1 MPEMHL
7 KQPRFAYSA
16 CGTFAKNKERILKFK
31 GTRDSRYIYQN
42 ELDKACFQDDMAY
55 GSFKDLTRRTDS
67 DKILHVKAFFI
78 AKNPI
83 NMMDINVDFFQR
95 FINFLIKNF

>member
-1 MPEMHL
+1 
-7 KQPRFAYSA
+7 
-16 CGTFAKNKERILKFK
+16 
-31 GTRDSRYIYQN
+31 
-42 ELDKACFQDDMAY
+42 MAY

-83 NMMDINVDFFQR
+83 NMMDINVDLLQR

>member
-1 MPEMHL
+1 MHIAL
-7 KQPRFAYSA
+7 VDHLQK
-16 CGTFAKNKERILKFK
+16 TKKTNEL
-31 GTRDSRYIYQN
+31 

-55 GSFKDLTRRTDS
+55 GSFKDLTRRTAS